1 MKATQTLIVEE
12 YYSLDDVLD
21 HLLKYADD
29 DGLIIEATVWAD
41 MELDHYGVPGSP
53 VWYSPNVTDVDIEVN
68 GVGFT
73 KCPADLYELAAE
85 AAIQRGDWEE

>member
-1 MKATQTLIVEE
+1 MKATQTLTVAE
-12 YYSLDDVLD
+12 YGPEDVPE
-21 HLLKYADD
+21 HLAKYADAE
-29 DGLIIEATVWAD
+29 GLIIEATVWAD
-41 MELDHYGVPGSP
+41 MELDHYGVAGSP

-85 AAIQRGDWEE
+85 AAIERGDWEE

>member
-1 MKATQTLIVEE
+1 
-12 YYSLDDVLD
+12 
-21 HLLKYADD
+21 
-29 DGLIIEATVWAD
+29 